1 MNEND
6 EPNQFFR
13 DEKLDEDQLFV
24 EVPAEQKPPYQ
35 ERIPSGYDPMGE
47 IYLRGRAYRSLSGG
61 TIPWWVLIS
70 GWIIFGPPALFV
82 LIAAIASRSLSLL
95 LLLAFAAIPL
105 LILWRGTLSKLSSTK
120 ARRR

>member
-1 MNEND
+1 MSEND

-13 DEKLDEDQLFV
+13 HDKLDEDRLFV
-24 EVPAEQKPPYQ
+24 EVPAEQKPPHQ

-70 GWIIFGPPALFV
+70 GWIIFGSPALLM
-82 LIAAIASRSLSLL
+82 LIAAIASPSWSLL
-95 LLLAFAAIPL
+95 LPLAFAAIPL
-105 LILWRGTLSKLSSTK
+105 LILWRGTLAKLSSTK
-120 ARRR
+120 SRRR

>member
-1 MNEND
+1 MSEND

-13 DEKLDEDQLFV
+13 HDKLDEDRLFV

-70 GWIIFGPPALFV
+70 GWLVFGLPALLV
-82 LIAAIASRSLSLL
+82 LIAAIASLSLAIL
-95 LLLAFAAIPL
+95 PALAVAAIPL
-105 LILWRGTLSKLSSTK
+105 LILGRGTLAKLSRTK

>member
-1 MNEND
+1 MSEND
-6 EPNQFFR
+6 EPKQFFR
-13 DEKLDEDQLFV
+13 DEKLDEDRLFV

-70 GWIIFGPPALFV
+70 GWLIFGAPALMV
-82 LIAAIASRSLSLL
+82 LIAAIASPSFIMLPA
-95 LLLAFAAIPL
+95 LAFAAIPL
-105 LILWRGTLSKLSSTK
+105 LILWRGTLAKLSNTK
-120 ARRR
+120 SRRR

>member
-1 MNEND
+1 MSEND

-24 EVPAEQKPPYQ
+24 EVPAEQKSPYQ

-70 GWIIFGPPALFV
+70 GWIIFGLPALFG
-82 LIAAIASRSLSLL
+82 LEEDS
-95 LLLAFAAIPL
+95 F
-105 LILWRGTLSKLSSTK
+105 
-120 ARRR
+120 RRIERIRQQSVKSAQQITTPDADQK

>member
-1 MNEND
+1 MSEND

-13 DEKLDEDQLFV
+13 HDKLDEDRLFV
-24 EVPAEQKPPYQ
+24 EVPAEQKPPHQ

-70 GWIIFGPPALFV
+70 GWLVFGLPALLV
-82 LIAAIASRSLSLL
+82 LIAAIASLSLAIL
-95 LLLAFAAIPL
+95 PALAVAAIPL
-105 LILWRGTLSKLSSTK
+105 LILGRGTLAKLSSTK